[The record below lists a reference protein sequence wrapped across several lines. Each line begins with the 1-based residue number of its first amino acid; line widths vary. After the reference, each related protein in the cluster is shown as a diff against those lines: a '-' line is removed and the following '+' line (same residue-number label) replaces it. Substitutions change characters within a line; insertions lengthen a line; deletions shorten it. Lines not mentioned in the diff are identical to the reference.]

1 MAYLLGFNN
10 NIRCIEM
17 YIPNLDRPVPVPFNN
32 NIRCIEITLHVA
44 RGNPYP
50 RLITT

>member
-17 YIPNLDRPVPVPFNN
+17 DYAVKEYKKKALV
-32 NIRCIEITLHVA
+32 
-44 RGNPYP
+44 
-50 RLITT
+50 

>member
-17 YIPNLDRPVPVPFNN
+17 LAEALKGKLWLEFNN
-32 NIRCIEITLHVA
+32 NIRCIEIW
-44 RGNPYP
+44 NQ
-50 RLITT
+50 

>member
-17 YIPNLDRPVPVPFNN
+17 YFYTKD
-32 NIRCIEITLHVA
+32 EQA
-44 RGNPYP
+44 QM

>member
-17 YIPNLDRPVPVPFNN
+17 VEKEQGFKYSD
-32 NIRCIEITLHVA
+32 
-44 RGNPYP
+44 G
-50 RLITT
+50 LITT